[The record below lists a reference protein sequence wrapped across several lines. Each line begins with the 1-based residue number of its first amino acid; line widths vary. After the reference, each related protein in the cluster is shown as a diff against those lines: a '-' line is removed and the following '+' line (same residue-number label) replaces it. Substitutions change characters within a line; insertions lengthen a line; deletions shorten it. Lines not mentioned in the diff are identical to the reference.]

1 MQYQSFSYTPT
12 DMAEQLTGATHDT
25 LSWLYKNEY
34 LSKEEFDNLS
44 NRLVVMAIPNKKGFG
59 RRLLE
64 RFFGEK
70 EDENIW
76 VFPIVEVAD
85 HYRSAMPDRPKNVTK
100 LKAKPKLEVVD
111 NEKTD

>member
-25 LSWLYKNEY
+25 LSWLLKRQYIT
-34 LSKEEFDNLS
+34 KEQHDELVG
-44 NRLVVMAIPNKKGFG
+44 RIVVMAVPNKKGFG

>member
-25 LSWLYKNEY
+25 LSWLWRHEY
-34 LSKEEFDNLS
+34 ITKEDYEELTNQ
-44 NRLVVMAIPNKKGFG
+44 LVVMAIPNKKGFG
-59 RRLLE
+59 KRLLE
-64 RFFGEK
+64 RFFGTK
-70 EDENIW
+70 DDENIW

-85 HYRSAMPDRPKNVTK
+85 HYRNANPNTPKNVTK
-100 LKAKPKLEVVD
+100 LNAKPKLEVVD

>member
-12 DMAEQLTGATHDT
+12 DMAAQLTGATHDT
-25 LSWLYKNEY
+25 LSWLWRNEY
-34 LSKEEFDNLS
+34 ISIEEYEDLS

-59 RRLLE
+59 KRLLE

-70 EDENIW
+70 KDENIW

-85 HYRSAMPDRPKNVTK
+85 HYCNT
-100 LKAKPKLEVVD
+100 KPKTEKKKPELNVVEGD
-111 NEKTD
+111 FGKNKSDE

>member
-25 LSWLYKNEY
+25 LSWLKRHEY
-34 LSKEEFDNLS
+34 ITPEEYNDLT

-59 RRLLE
+59 KRLLE
-64 RFFGEK
+64 RFFGSK
-70 EDENIW
+70 DDENIW
-76 VFPIVEVAD
+76 VFPIVEVAG
-85 HYRSAMPDRPKNVTK
+85 HYANHVPDKPKNVTK
-100 LKAKPKLEVVD
+100 LKTKPKLEVVD